1 MIINFGVGF
10 YGYTEVLG
18 LALMVSGLSE
28 CSSDGFSSVCIA
40 MHVQLLS
47 LSGCGML
54 LAERALAAH

>member
-28 CSSDGFSSVCIA
+28 CSSDGLHRHARAAAVT
-40 MHVQLLS
+40 
-47 LSGCGML
+47 
-54 LAERALAAH
+54 ERVRDVAC